1 MVPDSENA
9 RTLPRVAVVIPTY
22 NQRAFLM
29 QAIESAWNQTL
40 PPDEVIV
47 VDNASSD
54 GTDELC
60 RGLGD
65 RIRYIRLDENRGAAA
80 ARNAGTAATD
90 CPIVVYLDGDDVM
103 REDCLEARIPLIA
116 ADPDAG
122 LVLGTMLIVSEDLT
136 PIAEEPQSY
145 KKRSRITFDAA
156 VREPNCP
163 TGGLVVRKSVLNEIG
178 GWDETLWNAQDCDLL
193 IRMAA
198 ASTCIVD
205 PEPRALYRQIT
216 GSLSK
221 NGKRVLMYFR
231 NMLDKNRALAKDSA
245 RYDRL
250 ARLAYRDKAAHYVFG
265 PIWNDP
271 EPRKLARMMSEIR
284 ADRELAIPFLIWVRA
299 ALRGKLRR
307 LIGRLR
313 AKPTRSGPADR
324 K

>member
-1 MVPDSENA
+1 M
-9 RTLPRVAVVIPTY
+9 AVVIPTY
-22 NQRAFLM
+22 NQRPFLM

-47 VDNASSD
+47 VDNASAD
-54 GTDELC
+54 GTEELC
-60 RGLGD
+60 RSLGD
-65 RIRYIRLDENRGAAA
+65 RIRYIRLPENRGAAA

-116 ADPDAG
+116 DDPDAG
-122 LVLGTMLIVSEDLT
+122 LVLGTMLIVSEELT

-145 KKRSRITFDAA
+145 KKLRRITFDAA

-163 TGGLVVRKSVLNEIG
+163 TGGLVVRKSVLDGIG

-205 PEPRALYRQIT
+205 PEPRALYRQIA

-221 NGKRVLMYFR
+221 NGKRVLLHFR
-231 NMLDKNRALAKDSA
+231 NMLEKNRALAKDPG

-271 EPRKLARMMSEIR
+271 QPRKLARMLAEIR
-284 ADRELAIPFLIWVRA
+284 ADRELAMPFLIWVGA
-299 ALRGKLRR
+299 AVRGKVRR
-307 LIGRLR
+307 LAGRIR
-313 AKPTRSGPADR
+313 AERARSGGSNR
-324 K
+324 R